1 MHTRNIVL
9 VTGNTFGH
17 YQVLEKVGAGGMGEV
32 YRARDLHLER
42 DVALK
47 ILPAGLLGDEAARKQ
62 FRQEALVLSKLN
74 HPNIATVFDFDTWDG
89 RDFLAMEL
97 IHGVSLSERVKTG
110 PLPEQETLRLG
121 TQLAE
126 GLSAAH
132 AQGVIH
138 RDLKPGNLMIMPD
151 GRLKILDFGLAILT
165 RPESDPDLT
174 RTMGESEVVT
184 GTIPYMPPEQLRGQR
199 GDARSDIYAAGAVL
213 YEMATGEMPFPQ
225 SQSAELIGAI
235 LHQSPRPAY
244 TLNSSIT
251 SELESVVMKCLEK
264 EPASRYQS
272 ARELLDALEGKSTGI
287 AALRPKHWRIAR
299 AIAATVLVLTA
310 GLAIGLNLGRLR
322 DAVFGGA
329 AKKEEIGTPIAPI
342 RVRRS
347 VAILG
352 FKNLSGRSDE
362 AWLSTALSEML
373 TTELAAGEHLRTIPG
388 ESIAQMKINLSLSD
402 ADSYGKETL
411 FKIRSNLQTD
421 SVVLGSFIPLNKG
434 EIRLDLRLQD
444 TVTGETLAAVSER
457 GGETQI
463 DDLITRAGSA
473 LRQKLGA
480 GEVSESQASAV
491 RATRASNAEAS
502 RLYSEGLVKLRAF
515 DALAARDLL
524 EKAVAADPK
533 YSVAHLALSTAWS
546 TLGYDEKAKTE
557 AQRAFELSGELSRE
571 ERLLVEARYRVM
583 TGERERAVDIYRTLW
598 GFFPDNLDYG
608 LQLASAQTAAGK
620 GRDALTTVEAIRKLS
635 PPAGTDPRI
644 DLAEAGAASSLSD
657 YKREQAAAER
667 AEARG
672 SAQGARLL
680 VARAQLS
687 EGAALH
693 ALGDLVQATARY
705 ESAKGVFAAA
715 GDRWGVASALSNIAF
730 VSSQRGEPSKAE
742 EMNQQALAIRR
753 KIGDKQGVAQSLNSL
768 AMIRYNQRDVAAAKK
783 FFEQSLSIRREIGD
797 RRGVATA
804 LSNLGA
810 ALFLQGNL
818 AAAKKMFEDSL
829 AIQRDVGDKSGVA
842 IALNNIA
849 QVLGAQADLAGAKRT
864 YEEALVIRRE
874 LGEKSGVASTVR
886 NLGEILQKQGDL
898 SEAEKKLEEA
908 LTIRTETGEKTQA
921 ASVRIPLADVL
932 VYAGQAARAETLARA
947 AVDEFRAEKAATREA
962 FALNVLAKSLLA
974 QMKLD
979 EARKTIDLG
988 TNLVAKSELREARL
1002 ALRTTAARVHV
1013 ALGETASATKMLDGV
1028 LAEATKFRLVE
1039 PQLEARLA
1047 LGQIEMQSGKAA
1059 AGRARLTTVEK
1070 EAAAQGL
1077 LLISRNAHSA
1087 ANSQ

>member
-1 MHTRNIVL
+1 M
-9 VTGNTFGH
+9 TGHTFGH
-17 YQVLEKVGAGGMGEV
+17 YQVLEKIGAGGMGEV

-74 HPNIATVFDFDTWDG
+74 HPNIATVFDFDSWDG

-174 RTMGESEVVT
+174 RSMVESEVVT

-235 LHQSPRPAY
+235 LHQSPRPAS
-244 TLNSSIT
+244 TLNSGIT
-251 SELESVVMKCLEK
+251 SELETVVMKCLEK
-264 EPASRYQS
+264 EPSSRYQS

-287 AALRPKHWRIAR
+287 AALRPRYWRIAT
-299 AIAATVLVLTA
+299 AIAATALVLTA

-322 DAVFGGA
+322 DAVFGA
-329 AKKEEIGTPIAPI
+329 AARKEEISTPTAPI

-411 FKIRSNLQTD
+411 YKIRANLQTD

-463 DDLITRAGSA
+463 DDLITRAGST

-480 GEVSESQASAV
+480 GAVSESQASAV
-491 RATRASNAEAS
+491 RATHASNAEAS

-571 ERLLVEARYRVM
+571 ERLLVEARYRVT
-583 TGERERAVDIYRTLW
+583 TGERDRAVDIYRTLW

-635 PPAGTDPRI
+635 PAGTDPRI

-657 YKREQAAAER
+657 YKREQAAAQR
-667 AEARG
+667 AEAIG

-687 EGAALH
+687 EGAALR
-693 ALGDLVQATARY
+693 ALGDLVQATARC

-715 GDRWGVASALSNIAF
+715 GDRWGVASALSDIAF

-829 AIQRDVGDKSGVA
+829 AIQRDAGDRSGIA

-908 LTIRTETGEKTQA
+908 LTIRTETGERTQA

-974 QMKLD
+974 QMKLE